1 MGAMSHTD
9 TARVRADALGGGVW
23 PTRQDKMTL
32 EAIGAT
38 VKPWPHNRLEW
49 DNRKT
54 VRRNG

>member
-1 MGAMSHTD
+1 MSHTD